1 MTEEMRQV
9 KLDSDS
15 KSRQKSSLESRINE
29 LEAQIETL
37 SVRDG
42 KNKKL
47 SLELNEAQL
56 NLKAKDNEIEKSDS
70 RMRKVYLQKEEFEVE
85 AIQLRKTVHEM
96 QLMKN

>member
-1 MTEEMRQV
+1 M
-9 KLDSDS
+9 
-15 KSRQKSSLESRINE
+15 
-29 LEAQIETL
+29 EAQIETL